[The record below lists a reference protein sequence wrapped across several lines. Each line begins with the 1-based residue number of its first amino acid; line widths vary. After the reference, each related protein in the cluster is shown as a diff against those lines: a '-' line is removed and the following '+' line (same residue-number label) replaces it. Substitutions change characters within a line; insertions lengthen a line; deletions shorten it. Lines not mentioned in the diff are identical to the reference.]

1 MDNYITGAL
10 IRKLREQKNMTQE
23 ELADKL
29 CVSSKAV
36 SKWETGRG
44 FPDIGLVEP
53 LAKAL
58 GISVIELLSGADII
72 NRNRTADMNKSRF
85 HVCPVCGN
93 VILSAGDAVITCCG
107 ITLPPLEAEPAEP

>member
-23 ELADKL
+23 ELADKV

-72 NRNRTADMNKSRF
+72 NRTRTADRSR
-85 HVCPVCGN
+85 
-93 VILSAGDAVITCCG
+93 LSRR
-107 ITLPPLEAEPAEP
+107 LLECFIG